1 MKLFRFGTEGNEK
14 PGVCIGGKHYDISS
28 FGEDYDASFF
38 EKDGIERLQAFV
50 ESNKNSLK
58 EIEGDFRFAMPS
70 VNPSKVVCV
79 GINYRK
85 HANETK
91 IELPV
96 IPELFMKSPSSLCGA
111 NDDIVMP
118 RDSEMTDWEVELA
131 FVITKKAQNVNYA
144 DALDTIAGYALF
156 NDLSERNLQFN
167 FGSQWTRGKS
177 LDTYGHYGPY
187 LVTKDEITN
196 PSTLGLGTVVNGVV
210 MQSDNTSNM
219 IFDVCALVE
228 NISQYMTLMPG
239 DVVSTGTPGGVG
251 FGHKPP
257 VFLRE
262 GDIVEQYVDGLG
274 RSRQLCRR
282 K

>member
-1 MKLFRFGTEGNEK
+1 
-14 PGVCIGGKHYDISS
+14 
-28 FGEDYDASFF
+28 
-38 EKDGIERLQAFV
+38 
-50 ESNKNSLK
+50 
-58 EIEGDFRFAMPS
+58 
-70 VNPSKVVCV
+70 
-79 GINYRK
+79 
-85 HANETK
+85 
-91 IELPV
+91 
-96 IPELFMKSPSSLCGA
+96 MKSPSSLCGA

-196 PSTLGLGTVVNGVV
+196 PSALGLGTIVNDVV
-210 MQSDNTSNM
+210 MQDDNTSNM

-228 NISQYMTLMPG
+228 NISKYMTLMPG
-239 DVVSTGTPGGVG
+239 DIVSTGTPGGVG